1 MKLFPRRFWIGAL
14 LLIVISSSCN
24 LPAQTPGTPQATGL
38 PSEQS
43 PTPILPASVVPEV
56 IPTVLIPVTGS
67 DAVSLQCQFCV
78 NDETHALFIMPERA
92 SFLVSNPVIGI
103 NCLTAKVING
113 QRIVLCRGAQQTIFT
128 LNVCMDTTNCIQFP
142 VTLQPC
148 PINPQTGAGNL
159 AVTSIP
165 FTQNA
170 PAPVATEIPPTG
182 PANPSVPAPTLTI
195 IPSPVVTVAS
205 APPFIQP
212 TRGTHPLP
220 STAQP
225 GTAHPDAAEFVR
237 WYFAAVWQIRNYQD
251 LWDNYLTLSFKNRS
265 NSGGITGYV
274 QWWSSVERVDVSS
287 VDVIQND
294 GTHAW
299 VRVTV
304 TFTMKDGRVISN
316 QQYDYAL
323 LFDATR
329 QTWMFDFPS

>member
-1 MKLFPRRFWIGAL
+1 MKFLSRRFWIGAL
-14 LLIVISSSCN
+14 SLIVLSSSCN
-24 LPAQTPGTPQATGL
+24 FPAQTPTPQETVL

-43 PTPILPASVVPEV
+43 ATPSSPISTSTEMTPTA
-56 IPTVLIPVTGS
+56 LIPVTGS

-113 QRIVLCRGAQQTIFT
+113 QRIVLCRGTQQTTFT
-128 LNVCMDTTNCIQFP
+128 LNVCLDTTNCIQFP

-148 PINPQTGAGNL
+148 PVNPQTGAGNPV
-159 AVTSIP
+159 VTSIP
-165 FTQNA
+165 FSPNA
-170 PAPVATEIPPTG
+170 PIPVDTQIPPTV
-182 PANPSVPAPTLTI
+182 PANTSLPATTLTI
-195 IPSPVVTVAS
+195 VPSPLVTATS
-205 APPFIQP
+205 APPLIQP

-220 STAQP
+220 STVEPA
-225 GTAHPDAAEFVR
+225 TAHTDPAEFVR
-237 WYFAAVWQIRNYQD
+237 WYFGAVWQIRNYQD
-251 LWDNYLTLSFKNRS
+251 LWDNYLTLSFKNRIS
-265 NSGGITGYV
+265 SGGFAEYV
-274 QWWSSVERVDVSS
+274 QWWSSVDRVDVSS
-287 VDVIQND
+287 VDVLQND

-323 LFDATR
+323 LYDAAR
-329 QTWMFDFPS
+329 QTWMFDVPS